1 MITQKHKRR
10 MCLLALNL
18 IIGSIAGS
26 VCGIDYSAVIEQ
38 ERKPQILSAFNLK
51 ENKNNVVIQSNAKTN
66 PLSDF
71 LKDIEGFYNESLKKK
86 QKKEEEQNKVHLGE
100 FRITF
105 YSNDEH
111 CQEQWVGYT
120 ATGNNPVAWHTIAVD
135 PKVIPLGSTV
145 YIDGFGT
152 FKADDTG
159 GAIKGKKIDLLV
171 ESYDKA
177 IELGVKR
184 RNVYVIS

>member
-1 MITQKHKRR
+1 MMITQKHKRR

-26 VCGIDYSAVIEQ
+26 VGGIDYLAVKEQ
-38 ERKPQILSAFNLK
+38 ERKPQILNAFNLK
-51 ENKNNVVIQSNAKTN
+51 ENKNNVVVKSNVKTN
-66 PLSDF
+66 PLDGF
-71 LKDIEGFYNESLKKK
+71 LKEIDDFYNKSLKQKEKK
-86 QKKEEEQNKVHLGE
+86 QNKVHLGE
-100 FRITF
+100 FKITF

-111 CQEQWVGYT
+111 SQEQWVGYT
-120 ATGNNPVAWHTIAVD
+120 ATGNDPIAWYTIAVD

>member
-1 MITQKHKRR
+1 MMITQKHKRR

-26 VCGIDYSAVIEQ
+26 VGGIDYLAVKEH
-38 ERKPQILSAFNLK
+38 ERKPQNLSAFNIK
-51 ENKNNVVIQSNAKTN
+51 ENKINVVMQSNAKTN
-66 PLSDF
+66 PLEDF
-71 LKDIEGFYNESLKKK
+71 LKEIDGFYNESLK
-86 QKKEEEQNKVHLGE
+86 QNKKEEKQNKVHLGE
-100 FRITF
+100 FKITF

-111 CQEQWVGYT
+111 SQEQWVGYT
-120 ATGNNPVAWHTIAVD
+120 ATGNDPIAWHTIAVD

-177 IELGVKR
+177 IELGIKR
-184 RNVYVIS
+184 RNVYVLS